1 MPNFRLLKVKNWSCL
16 DRENKLSDLKN
27 FLPLLKKLAAFT
39 FAVEDNDGTKQLDI
53 CKGM

>member
-16 DRENKLSDLKN
+16 DRENKLSDLRKN
-27 FLPLLKKLAAFT
+27 PLLKKLAAFT